1 MVSLCI
7 DGEARGFTLVKVKG
21 DGACLFNALSMGM
34 SGTEV
39 HAHAIRSDIVAHVL
53 NVAYIE
59 SRYEMLV
66 KRLEELET
74 EKKKNQEEFGQ
85 QRAKMKDLFLLK
97 EEELRK
103 LTGEVKTLQSDL
115 DEARSQ
121 ITVAELSL
129 QSRLEETK
137 RRYEEEISSLQR
149 LVAEHFNGQDTAPP
163 PVHSSPLPPPP
174 SSYEVETLRKTNEKL
189 ATELTQLRAALNQA
203 QYEPLLTA
211 PSAMFNT
218 LRKLSTNVATGVTS
232 VATGS
237 VLPSGDS
244 LEEERRK
251 AEEDAEVLR
260 SLVVPLEDEIKLLKQ
275 MLRTTDEELRKYK
288 KLTPHLPHSIQ
299 DCVFDSCDLDLSE
312 TTEETS
318 VDLVSINSNNS
329 STNNNSHRLRHS
341 QSSNKSTDLSPSHQS
356 LHTIE
361 SSRSCDQC
369 PQLRQSLKEAQDR
382 IRDLEKQ
389 VISLEKVKEEFHRES
404 QFRKEMEEKWNEK
417 KEQHK
422 IQVGELTQK
431 SATVE
436 GELRELRET
445 YGHTF
450 DEVRRQVQ
458 QLEDERR
465 QCLDRIEAVQAKN
478 DALVGKTSKTS
489 AELQD
494 EFINLPSSIP
504 DLHEIILRMRQDLIR
519 ARVGKEDAE
528 ERVVVL
534 ETAGEQMSTV
544 QAQLASF
551 KSELDRCRDEKK
563 LLQSNLRQKN
573 QKISSLQKELENQE
587 KNQKDFVLLSQS
599 LQQTLESTNASNEVN
614 VIIKFPKKPILP
626 LLFTRRSP
634 DKQEGVGSIPA
645 EVWNFILI

>member
-1 MVSLCI
+1 
-7 DGEARGFTLVKVKG
+7 
-21 DGACLFNALSMGM
+21 
-34 SGTEV
+34 
-39 HAHAIRSDIVAHVL
+39 
-53 NVAYIE
+53 
-59 SRYEMLV
+59 MLV

-85 QRAKMKDLFLLK
+85 QRAKMKDL
-97 EEELRK
+97 K

-251 AEEDAEVLR
+251 VKTLAEEDAEVLR

-389 VISLEKVKEEFHRES
+389 VISLEK
-404 QFRKEMEEKWNEK
+404 
-417 KEQHK
+417 
-422 IQVGELTQK
+422 VGELTQK

-599 LQQTLESTNASNEVN
+599 LQQTLESTNASNEVRWQHEEDIEN
-614 VIIKFPKKPILP
+614 CNGCKN
-626 LLFTRRSP
+626 LFDSAEQKVSSFSHTRR
-634 DKQEGVGSIPA
+634 
-645 EVWNFILI
+645 

>member
-1 MVSLCI
+1 
-7 DGEARGFTLVKVKG
+7 
-21 DGACLFNALSMGM
+21 
-34 SGTEV
+34 
-39 HAHAIRSDIVAHVL
+39 
-53 NVAYIE
+53 
-59 SRYEMLV
+59 
-66 KRLEELET
+66 
-74 EKKKNQEEFGQ
+74 
-85 QRAKMKDLFLLK
+85 
-97 EEELRK
+97 
-103 LTGEVKTLQSDL
+103 
-115 DEARSQ
+115 
-121 ITVAELSL
+121 
-129 QSRLEETK
+129 
-137 RRYEEEISSLQR
+137 
-149 LVAEHFNGQDTAPP
+149 
-163 PVHSSPLPPPP
+163 
-174 SSYEVETLRKTNEKL
+174 
-189 ATELTQLRAALNQA
+189 
-203 QYEPLLTA
+203 
-211 PSAMFNT
+211 
-218 LRKLSTNVATGVTS
+218 
-232 VATGS
+232 
-237 VLPSGDS
+237 
-244 LEEERRK
+244 
-251 AEEDAEVLR
+251 
-260 SLVVPLEDEIKLLKQ
+260 
-275 MLRTTDEELRKYK
+275 
-288 KLTPHLPHSIQ
+288 
-299 DCVFDSCDLDLSE
+299 
-312 TTEETS
+312 
-318 VDLVSINSNNS
+318 
-329 STNNNSHRLRHS
+329 
-341 QSSNKSTDLSPSHQS
+341 
-356 LHTIE
+356 
-361 SSRSCDQC
+361 
-369 PQLRQSLKEAQDR
+369 
-382 IRDLEKQ
+382 
-389 VISLEKVKEEFHRES
+389 
-404 QFRKEMEEKWNEK
+404 MEEKWNEK

-599 LQQTLESTNASNEVN
+599 LQQTLESTNASNEVRWQHEEDIEN
-614 VIIKFPKKPILP
+614 CNGCKN
-626 LLFTRRSP
+626 LFDSAEQKVSSFSHTRR
-634 DKQEGVGSIPA
+634 
-645 EVWNFILI
+645 

>member
-1 MVSLCI
+1 
-7 DGEARGFTLVKVKG
+7 
-21 DGACLFNALSMGM
+21 
-34 SGTEV
+34 
-39 HAHAIRSDIVAHVL
+39 
-53 NVAYIE
+53 
-59 SRYEMLV
+59 MLV

-85 QRAKMKDLFLLK
+85 QRAKMKDL
-97 EEELRK
+97 K

-299 DCVFDSCDLDLSE
+299 DCV
-312 TTEETS
+312 
-318 VDLVSINSNNS
+318 
-329 STNNNSHRLRHS
+329 
-341 QSSNKSTDLSPSHQS
+341 
-356 LHTIE
+356 
-361 SSRSCDQC
+361 
-369 PQLRQSLKEAQDR
+369 
-382 IRDLEKQ
+382 
-389 VISLEKVKEEFHRES
+389 
-404 QFRKEMEEKWNEK
+404 
-417 KEQHK
+417 
-422 IQVGELTQK
+422 GELTQK

-465 QCLDRIEAVQAKN
+465 QCLDRIEA
-478 DALVGKTSKTS
+478 
-489 AELQD
+489 
-494 EFINLPSSIP
+494 
-504 DLHEIILRMRQDLIR
+504 
-519 ARVGKEDAE
+519 
-528 ERVVVL
+528 
-534 ETAGEQMSTV
+534 
-544 QAQLASF
+544 
-551 KSELDRCRDEKK
+551 
-563 LLQSNLRQKN
+563 
-573 QKISSLQKELENQE
+573 
-587 KNQKDFVLLSQS
+587 
-599 LQQTLESTNASNEVN
+599 
-614 VIIKFPKKPILP
+614 
-626 LLFTRRSP
+626 
-634 DKQEGVGSIPA
+634 
-645 EVWNFILI
+645 